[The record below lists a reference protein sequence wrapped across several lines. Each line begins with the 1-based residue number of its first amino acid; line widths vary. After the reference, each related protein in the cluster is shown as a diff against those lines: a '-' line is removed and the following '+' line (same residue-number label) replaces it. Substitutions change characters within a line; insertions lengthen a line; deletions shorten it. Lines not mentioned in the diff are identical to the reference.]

1 MAIRTFIISLA
12 IFGISLICGSGAE
25 AQTPYTLR
33 PTYGRCVFPSARL
46 LSSLVSQELKAQYQ
60 IGGYTNVWVVVK
72 ILEQRP
78 PATQLT
84 LKNVYGFQVAA
95 IDPANPTKVAIF
107 ANADGVPIDM
117 PCSMNVQISTQVYLT
132 TFDGKQLQGTST
144 STVLVAGA
152 FN

>member
-1 MAIRTFIISLA
+1 MKIRTLITLAAIIISLLHA
-12 IFGISLICGSGAE
+12 SVTE
-25 AQTPYTLR
+25 AQTPTSLR

-46 LSSLVSQELKAQYQ
+46 LSSLVSQELKGQYLRL
-60 IGGYTNVWVVVK
+60 GYSNVWVVVK

-84 LKNVYGFQVAA
+84 LKNVFGFQLAA
-95 IDPANPTKVAIF
+95 VDPANPTKVVIF
-107 ANADGVPIDM
+107 ANRDGVPVDM

-132 TFDGKQLQGTST
+132 ALDGKQLQGTST
-144 STVLVAGA
+144 TTVVVAGA